1 MTSSADDD
9 VDWIKIKNTRAEN
22 TEFQSIGLSKHDD
35 PISSSLSSSSCAE
48 DDIKLKEVWTTMFI

>member
-35 PISSSLSSSSCAE
+35 PIFSSLSSSSCAE
-48 DDIKLKEVWTTMFI
+48 DDFKLREV